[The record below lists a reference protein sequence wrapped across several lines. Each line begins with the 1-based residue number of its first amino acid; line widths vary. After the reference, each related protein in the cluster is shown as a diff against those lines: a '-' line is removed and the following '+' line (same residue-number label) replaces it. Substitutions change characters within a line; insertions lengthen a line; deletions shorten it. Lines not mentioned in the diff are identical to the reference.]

1 MQEIATFSVGLN
13 SEHSKCS
20 KKYAAF
26 LVKNASRTY
35 IKKTSKDYRELRN
48 FSGLTDKKTESRS
61 VWENQYTFYNNIVS
75 YKQSK

>member
-35 IKKTSKDYRELRN
+35 IKKTSKDYRELIFLKFFLKN
-48 FSGLTDKKTESRS
+48 
-61 VWENQYTFYNNIVS
+61 
-75 YKQSK
+75 

>member
-35 IKKTSKDYRELRN
+35 IKTTSKDYRELRN
-48 FSGLTDKKTESRS
+48 FSGLTDKKP
-61 VWENQYTFYNNIVS
+61 
-75 YKQSK
+75 